1 MRIAVVG
8 GGIFGCTAAIHLR
21 RAGYLVHLHEQHHD
35 IMIAASGINQYRL
48 HEGYHYPRSLDTA
61 LECRRGNRSFR
72 EEYGMAVID
81 GGRQFY
87 ALVSPEGGGLTTA
100 DDYRAFCETV
110 GLPCVWDSAKGLWG
124 GSLRLMLK
132 IAVKEG
138 RIHPT
143 RLRHLVRTKL
153 LEAYVRQHL
162 GTPAPP
168 KLRDDYDR
176 IIVAAYAG
184 TNRVLAEL
192 GCPTRPYQFEV
203 CEKPVV
209 RMPDWFGRDIG
220 AVVMDGEFGCIDPFA
235 ETGLHVLGHV
245 KHAVHSRNV
254 GFEPEIPDHLA
265 GYIDHAIVGEPAGT
279 RFKAFIDDMVE
290 FIPSL
295 REAKHVGSMFT
306 VRAVLADQ
314 DETDA
319 RPTMVE
325 RLDDQVI
332 RVFSGKI
339 GTCVEAARDVA
350 ALLDDVS
357 RPVMAAAN

>member
-8 GGIFGCTAAIHLR
+8 GGIFGCTAAIHL
-21 RAGYLVHLHEQHHD
+21 AKTFSGSMVHLYEQHHD

-48 HEGYHYPRSLDTA
+48 HEGYHYPRSLATA

-72 EEYGMAVID
+72 EEYGKAVID
-81 GGRQFY
+81 DGRQFY
-87 ALVSPEGGGLTTA
+87 GLVSGGLTTA
-100 DDYRAFCETV
+100 ENYRKFCEAAEM
-110 GLPCVWDSAKGLWG
+110 PYVWDSAKRLWSR
-124 GSLRLMLK
+124 SLRLTLK
-132 IAVKEG
+132 IRVKEG

-143 RLRHLVRTKL
+143 RLRHIVRGKL
-153 LEAYVRQHL
+153 LEAHVRQHL
-162 GTPAPP
+162 GTLAPP
-168 KLRDDYDR
+168 KLRNDYDR
-176 IIVAAYAG
+176 IVVASYAG

-192 GCPTRPYQFEV
+192 GCPTRAYQFEV

-209 RMPDWFGRDIG
+209 RMPDWFGRDIS

-235 ETGLHVLGHV
+235 NTGLHILGHV
-245 KHAVHSRNV
+245 KHAIHARNV

-265 GYIDHAIVGEPAGT
+265 GYIDHAIIGEPAGT

-350 ALLDDVS
+350 ALLEDVS
-357 RPVMAAAN
+357 RPVMAAAS